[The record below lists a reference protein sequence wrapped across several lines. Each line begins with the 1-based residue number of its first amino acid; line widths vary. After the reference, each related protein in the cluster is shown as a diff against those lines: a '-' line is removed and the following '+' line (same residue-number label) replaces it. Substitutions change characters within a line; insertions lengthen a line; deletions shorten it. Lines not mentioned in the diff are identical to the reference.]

1 MHSPILSS
9 LNYILQTVVGLYIL
23 AVLLRLLLQ
32 LVRADFYNPISQ
44 FIVKAT
50 NPLLVPLRRIVP
62 SVGGIDTASLA
73 LAFIIQ
79 ILLLYIIAAFDGIS
93 PTDLSVFAVIFT
105 AFLCLLAAVLKFY
118 FFALIIIAIASWVAP
133 GSYNPALIIL
143 QQITEPVTRIVR
155 RVIPPLGGLDFSV
168 MVVIFIIFFVE
179 QGLLVSLASINS
191 EVLSL
196 SIRSVV
202 MPLH

>member
-1 MHSPILSS
+1 MHSPIFST

-50 NPLLVPLRRIVP
+50 NPLLVPLRRVVP
-62 SVGGIDTASLA
+62 SVGGVDTASLT

-93 PTDLSVFAVIFT
+93 PADLSVFAVVFT
-105 AFLCLLAAVLKFY
+105 ALLCLIAAILKFY
-118 FFALIIIAIASWVAP
+118 FFALIIIAIASWIAP
-133 GSYNPALIIL
+133 GNYNPAMIIL
-143 QQITEPVTRIVR
+143 RQITDPVTNIVR
-155 RVIPPLGGLDFSV
+155 RVIPPMGGLDLSV
-168 MVVIFIIFFVE
+168 MVVILAIFFIE

-202 MPLH
+202 MPLR